1 MGQIEILRLQETI
14 ERRNGDKLAKLDEQI
29 ELIKSMQPSEV
40 RVTRKE
46 KMKRRGATI

>member
-14 ERRNGDKLAKLDEQI
+14 ERGNGDKLAKLDEQI
-29 ELIKSMQPSEV
+29 ELIKSAQPEG
-40 RVTRKE
+40 RMTRKE